1 MISKNVE
8 FKVGLLVLVGAAIV
22 VFSIWLAKGYRYGQ
36 DYYSVSVVFPEVG
49 ALATGDPVAVSGV
62 TKGKVKNIS
71 LYEGQVLTVL
81 DMATDV
87 QLKEDATFIVKNIGL
102 MGERFISA
110 KTGVSDIPLAPDRPA
125 LGTFDPG
132 IPEVMGMM
140 GMVISNMNRL
150 VTSLEQTVISPQTLD
165 KFSMTISN
173 LQALTNRLE
182 SAAESD
188 LPKIDTAL
196 DNFVSLSE
204 SLKAGVDRNRPHID
218 SAVQNMNEAGKRFL
232 TLLDDMDEAS
242 QKLKSFATDLD
253 NSDGTMRMLM
263 EDRRLYDDLRA
274 TSKKLDSLVTDIRA
288 NPKKYI
294 NFSLEIF

>member
-1 MISKNVE
+1 MTSKNVE
-8 FKVGLLVLVGAAIV
+8 LKVGLLVIVGAAIV
-22 VFSIWLAKGYRYGQ
+22 VFAIWLARGYRYGQ
-36 DYYSVSVVFPEVG
+36 DYYPVSVVFPEVG

-62 TKGKVKNIS
+62 TKGKIKKIS

-110 KTGVSDIPLAPDRPA
+110 KTGVSDRPLDLSRPA
-125 LGTFDPG
+125 AGIFDPG
-132 IPEVMGMM
+132 IPEVMSMM
-140 GMVISNMNRL
+140 GTVISNMNRL
-150 VTSLEQTVISPQTLD
+150 VNSLEQTVISPQTLD
-165 KFSMTISN
+165 KFSLTIAN
-173 LQALTNRLE
+173 LQSLTARLE
-182 SAAESD
+182 SAAENE

-204 SLKAGVDRNRPHID
+204 TLKAGVDRNQPHID
-218 SAVQNMNEAGKRFL
+218 SAAQNMNEAGKRFL
-232 TLLDDMDEAS
+232 TLLDDMEEAS
-242 QKLKSFATDLD
+242 KRLKSFATDLD
-253 NSDGTMRMLM
+253 NSDGTLRMLM

-274 TSKKLDSLVTDIRA
+274 TSKKLDSLVSDIRA
-288 NPKKYI
+288 NPKKYV